1 MSLRATIP
9 ADLLYWGYLPPGGP
23 ADGEAQRYRFERVL
37 PVPVESVHLASTRLP
52 DGGTLLVGIEPER
65 LRARLAG
72 DAATAWEV
80 LPDGLPDYLAALP
93 ASSVLR
99 LDLRHGA
106 FEAPARWRVRCRVA
120 IALQVLLGA
129 AAVLVM
135 VGVERRVANDAQRVA
150 AVRAQARQAVVQV
163 LPAVGSGAQSP
174 TQSPSQRLTMELR
187 RLELAVRDPAA
198 VDGDL
203 APVLEAVWQRWP
215 TDVRIQTE
223 AIAASAERV
232 AVRGRVAGLAEA
244 ERLATACTTIT
255 AGGVRYRAEPIQV
268 QQDPRGASFL
278 LTLVRQTGGGTP

>member
-1 MSLRATIP
+1 MTLRATIP

-23 ADGEAQRYRFERVL
+23 VDGEAQRYRFERVL
-37 PVPVESVHLASTRLP
+37 PVPVESLHLASTRLP
-52 DGGTLLVGIEPER
+52 DGGTLLIGIEPER

-72 DAATAWEV
+72 DAASAWEV
-80 LPDGLPDYLAALP
+80 LPDGLPTHLAALP

-106 FEAPARWRVRCRVA
+106 FEAPARRRVRRRVA

-129 AAVLVM
+129 GACLVIA
-135 VGVERRVANDAQRVA
+135 GVERRVANDDQRVVS
-150 AVRAQARQAVVQV
+150 VRAQARQAVAQI
-163 LPAVGSGAQSP
+163 LPAVGSGTQSSQSP
-174 TQSPSQRLTMELR
+174 TQRLTMELR

-198 VDGDL
+198 VDSDL
-203 APVLEAVWQRWP
+203 APVLEALWQRWP

-244 ERLATACTTIT
+244 ERLATACATIT

-278 LTLVRQTGGGTP
+278 LTLMRQTGGAAP